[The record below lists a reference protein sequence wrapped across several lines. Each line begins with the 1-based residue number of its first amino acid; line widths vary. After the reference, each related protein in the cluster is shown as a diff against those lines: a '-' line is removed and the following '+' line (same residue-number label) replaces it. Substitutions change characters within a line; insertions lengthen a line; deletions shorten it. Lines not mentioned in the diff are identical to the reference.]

1 MKIKK
6 PKLIQQYIDSSA
18 RNKSR
23 FHIYITMLVFS
34 ALFFGMFVYLTVF
47 VSTST
52 VKLYNNSYNNRQEI
66 QYKNVTRGTIYSSDG
81 EVLAETRTDE
91 NGNEIRYY
99 PYGSMFAHAVGY
111 AVNGRMGIEDSA
123 NYYLMHTG
131 ASLSERVSN
140 GIENV
145 KNPGYNVKSTLNV
158 RLQKVA
164 DDYLGMYNGAVVVSE
179 VKTGRI
185 LVNLSHPDFNPATI
199 KEDWGAIT
207 SDPANSQ
214 LLNRA
219 TQGLYPPGSTFKM
232 ITALEYYR
240 ENGEN
245 WRDYHYLCD
254 GSITHDDYRVS
265 CIYGTVHG
273 ELDLLGSFARSCN
286 SSFVNIGLS
295 LDRNNWSK
303 TMNDLYFNRPL
314 PTDLLS
320 GVSSVY
326 VGTGSTDYDI
336 MQTSIGQGRTTMTP
350 LHLNM
355 ITQAIANKGI
365 MMQPYII
372 DEIVDEDGKVIRN
385 YEPKEAGRVMTE
397 QEAAFLTELM
407 IDVVKEGTGR
417 NLQNDHYT
425 CAGKTGTAEFAN
437 DLNESHAWFTA
448 FAPAEDP
455 EICVTI
461 IIEKAGT
468 GVEYAVPLAKRIFN
482 TYFGLE

>member
-1 MKIKK
+1 
-6 PKLIQQYIDSSA
+6 
-18 RNKSR
+18 
-23 FHIYITMLVFS
+23 
-34 ALFFGMFVYLTVF
+34 
-47 VSTST
+47 
-52 VKLYNNSYNNRQEI
+52 
-66 QYKNVTRGTIYSSDG
+66 
-81 EVLAETRTDE
+81 
-91 NGNEIRYY
+91 
-99 PYGSMFAHAVGY
+99 
-111 AVNGRMGIEDSA
+111 
-123 NYYLMHTG
+123 
-131 ASLSERVSN
+131 
-140 GIENV
+140 
-145 KNPGYNVKSTLNV
+145 
-158 RLQKVA
+158 
-164 DDYLGMYNGAVVVSE
+164 
-179 VKTGRI
+179 
-185 LVNLSHPDFNPATI
+185 
-199 KEDWGAIT
+199 
-207 SDPANSQ
+207 
-214 LLNRA
+214 
-219 TQGLYPPGSTFKM
+219 
-232 ITALEYYR
+232 
-240 ENGEN
+240 
-245 WRDYHYLCD
+245 
-254 GSITHDDYRVS
+254 
-265 CIYGTVHG
+265 
-273 ELDLLGSFARSCN
+273 
-286 SSFVNIGLS
+286 
-295 LDRNNWSK
+295 
-303 TMNDLYFNRPL
+303 MNDLYFNRPL